1 MLLKELNTPCYII
14 RAGELEQNMARF
26 RAAFSSRWGERLLLG
41 YSVKTNNFPWLLKA
55 AMEKGFWAEV
65 VSPDE
70 YDFALRCGCPEE
82 KILFNGP
89 QKQDRLLSAC
99 RAGATVNLDN
109 LEEAE
114 AVCAAFGGGAF
125 QPVLGLRVNFDL
137 EERCPGETTCR
148 GVPGRFGLCLE
159 NGDFGRALEML
170 QAAGLKLSGL
180 HLHQSSKS
188 RSTKI
193 FAAIAETAVQIA
205 ETYGLHGID
214 YVDVGGGF
222 FGGSFFP
229 GKPTFDE
236 YAETVCSILKKGF
249 DPEKTTLVLEPGAA
263 ILATSMDYLCSVL
276 NIREVRG
283 SRIVTLD
290 GSLLHINP
298 MMNPHPTP
306 FTMLNPGAEGGEDQ
320 IIAGSTCMELD
331 RFWPRDMHNLA
342 GHDTQFLFHACGA
355 YMSTHNSSFI
365 NAAPNIYLERGGK
378 YALLRK
384 KSLDALFRVEGG
396 VWS

>member
-14 RAGELEQNMARF
+14 RAGEFEQNMAAF
-26 RAAFSSRWGERLLLG
+26 RTAFASRWGERLRLG

-70 YDFALRCGCPEE
+70 YEFALRCGCPEE

-99 RAGATVNLDN
+99 RAGAMVNLDN
-109 LEEAE
+109 LEETA

-137 EERCPGETTCR
+137 EALCPGETTCQ

-159 NGDFGRALEML
+159 NGDFGRALEL
-170 QAAGLKLSGL
+170 LRAAGLKLSGL

-188 RSTKI
+188 RSTGI

-229 GKPTFDE
+229 NKPTFDE
-236 YAETVCSILKKGF
+236 YAQTVCSILKRGF

-306 FTMLNPGAEGGEDQ
+306 FTMLHPGEETDGEQ

-331 RFWPRDMHNLA
+331 RFWPRDMHKLA
-342 GHDTQFLFHACGA
+342 EHDTQFLFHACGA

-365 NAAPNIYLERGGK
+365 NAAPNIYLERGGD
-378 YALLRK
+378 YTLLRE
-384 KSLDALFRVEGG
+384 KSIDALFGKD
-396 VWS
+396 

>member
-14 RAGELEQNMARF
+14 RAGAFEENMARF
-26 RAAFSSRWGERLLLG
+26 RAAFASRWGERLLLG
-41 YSVKTNNFPWLLKA
+41 YSVKTNNFPWLLKT
-55 AMEKGFWAEV
+55 AMARGFWAEV

-70 YDFALRCGCPEE
+70 YAFALRCGCPEE

-89 QKQDRLLSAC
+89 QKQERLLSAC

-109 LEEAE
+109 LEEVD
-114 AVCAAFGGGAF
+114 AVCAAFGGGDFA
-125 QPVLGLRVNFDL
+125 PRLGLRVNFDL
-137 EERCPGETTCR
+137 EALCPGETTCR

-159 NGDFGRALEML
+159 NGDFARALEKL
-170 QAAGLKLSGL
+170 QKAGLPLAGL
-180 HLHQSSKS
+180 HLHQSSKT
-188 RSTKI
+188 RSLNI
-193 FAAIAETAVQIA
+193 FGAIAKTAAEIA
-205 ETYGLHGID
+205 ETYDLRELD
-214 YVDVGGGF
+214 YVDLGGGF

-229 GKPTFDE
+229 GKPSFDE
-236 YAETVCSILKKGF
+236 YAQTVCSILKRGF

-263 ILATSMDYLCSVL
+263 ILATAMDYLCSVL

-283 SRIVTLD
+283 QRIVTLD

-306 FTMLNPGAEGGEDQ
+306 FTMLHPGAEGGEDQ
-320 IIAGSTCMELD
+320 IVAGSTCMELD

-342 GHDTQFLFHACGA
+342 EHDTQFLFHACGA

-365 NAAPNIYLERGGK
+365 NAAPNIYLERGGD
-378 YALLRK
+378 YTLLRK
-384 KSLDALFRVEGG
+384 KSLDALFRVE
-396 VWS
+396 

>member
-1 MLLKELNTPCYII
+1 MLLTELNTPCYII
-14 RAGELEQNMARF
+14 RAGEFEENMARF
-26 RAAFSSRWGERLLLG
+26 RAAFASRWGEKLLLG
-41 YSVKTNNFPWLLKA
+41 YSVKTNNFPWLLKT
-55 AMEKGFWAEV
+55 AMERGFWAEV

-109 LEEAE
+109 LEEVE
-114 AVCAAFGGGAF
+114 AVCAAFGGGDF
-125 QPVLGLRVNFDL
+125 QPRLGLRVNFDL
-137 EERCPGETTCR
+137 EALCPGETTCQ

-159 NGDFGRALEML
+159 NGDFARALEKL
-170 QAAGLKLSGL
+170 QGAGLPLAGL

-188 RSTKI
+188 RSLKI
-193 FAAIAETAVQIA
+193 FAAIAETAVKLA
-205 ETYGLHGID
+205 GEYGLTALD
-214 YVDVGGGF
+214 YVDMGGGF

-229 GKPTFDE
+229 GKPGFEE
-236 YAETVCSILKKGF
+236 YAETVCAILKTAF
-249 DPEKTTLVLEPGAA
+249 DPTRTTLVLEPGAA
-263 ILATSMDYLCSVL
+263 VLATSMDYLCSVL

-283 SRIVTLD
+283 QRIVTLD

-306 FTMLNPGAEGGEDQ
+306 FTMLNPGAEGGADQ
-320 IIAGSTCMELD
+320 IVAGSTCMELD

-342 GHDTQFLFHACGA
+342 GHETQFLFHACGA

-365 NAAPNIYLERGGK
+365 NAAPNIYLERGGD
-378 YALLRK
+378 YTLLRK
-384 KSLDALFRVEGG
+384 KSLDALLRVE
-396 VWS
+396 